1 MKNKVGKQF
10 IFTIIVTLAAL
21 ASMVTINFLSF
32 YNKASNDMIAL
43 GKSSLSEE
51 SEKLNNYL
59 LKGMDVLQVTT
70 ISVEY
75 MMKNGQSSKEIE
87 EFLVEQSDRY
97 MEDIDANFTGIYG
110 FFNGEY
116 IDGIGWVPEPDYVPQ
131 EREWYIAAKKAN
143 GKPVIVSPYLDAQTN
158 TIMISVSQLLYDGES
173 VISLDIVMDEIQI
186 LTESMNLSGMG
197 YGFVIDKEGLVVA
210 HSDEEQKGKNYQQ
223 QSGMNDLTEIIYR
236 GETDAF
242 DITINGEKCTVF
254 TDVIMDDWY
263 VAMIISNTKLF
274 QDVREM
280 IVRDVIVCIVV
291 FIIILVFC
299 SIAFY
304 KLKWHMNKL
313 EESRAEKDKLNELV
327 MQALARTIDAK
338 DRYTNGHSQRVAKYA
353 REIAKRMGKSENEI
367 RDIYYAGLL
376 HDVGKIHVPDEII
389 SKPSRLTK
397 EEFGYI
403 KLHPIAGFHILKDM
417 KDNPLISQGAKWHH
431 EKYAGGGYPNGL
443 VGENIPE
450 IARIIGVA
458 DAYDAMTSYRSYRD
472 VLPQEKVR
480 EELVKGAGTQFDP
493 DIVKIMIQMIDED
506 SEYILCQKTEFKKKV
521 LIVDD
526 EQMDIDFIKYILQDE
541 SQYEVYSE
549 NTGVDALK
557 CVEEKDIDIML
568 LDIQMPDMDGF
579 QVYSKLREKTDI
591 PVIFMSVNKDLAT
604 IEKAQSMGVED
615 YIVKPFLPQELIE
628 IIHNVIQNVTQNV
641 E

>member
-1 MKNKVGKQF
+1 MKNRIGKQF
-10 IFTIIVTLAAL
+10 IFTIVVTLIAL
-21 ASMVTINFLSF
+21 VSMVTVNFLSF
-32 YNKASNDMIAL
+32 YNKASDDMIAL
-43 GKSSLSEE
+43 GKSNLSQE

-75 MMKNGQSSKEIE
+75 MMKGGASSKEIE
-87 EFLVEQSDRY
+87 DFLVEQSERY
-97 MEDIDANFTGIYG
+97 KEDIDPNFTGIYG
-110 FFNGEY
+110 FFHGGY
-116 IDGIGWVPEPDYVPQ
+116 IDGIGWVPDDDYVPQ
-131 EREWYIAAKKAN
+131 EREWYISALRGN
-143 GKPVIVSPYLDAQTN
+143 GKPVVVSPYLDAQTN
-158 TIMISVSQLLYDGES
+158 TVMVSVSQLLYDGES
-173 VISLDIVMDEIQI
+173 VVSLDIVMDEIQI
-186 LTESMNLSGMG
+186 LTEDINFDGMG

-223 QSGMNDLTEIIYR
+223 QADMRELTEIIYK
-236 GETDAF
+236 GESDAF
-242 DITINGEKCTVF
+242 DIIINGEKCTVF

-263 VAMIISNTKLF
+263 VAMIVSNTKLF
-274 QDVREM
+274 HDVREM
-280 IVRDVIVCIVV
+280 ISRDVIVSVIV
-291 FIIILVFC
+291 FLIIVVFC
-299 SIAFY
+299 SITFY
-304 KLKWHMNKL
+304 RLRWHMKKL
-313 EESRAEKDKLNELV
+313 EESRAEKDKLNELI

-353 REIAKRMGKSENEI
+353 REIAKRMGKSESEV

-431 EKYAGGGYPNGL
+431 ERYGGGGYPNGL

-472 VLPQEKVR
+472 VLPQEAVR
-480 EELVKGAGTQFDP
+480 AELVKGAGTQFDP
-493 DIVKIMIQMIDED
+493 DIVKIMIEMIDED
-506 SEYILCQKTEFKKKV
+506 TGYTLCQKTEFKKKV

-526 EQMDIDFIKYILQDE
+526 EPMDIDFIKYVLNDE
-541 SQYEVYSE
+541 PQYEIYCESTGEGALKSVSE
-549 NTGVDALK
+549 NG
-557 CVEEKDIDIML
+557 IDIML

-579 QVYSKLREKTDI
+579 QVYSRLRDKSNI

-604 IEKAQSMGVED
+604 IEKAQKMGVED

-628 IIHNVIQNVTQNV
+628 IIHNVTQSI

>member
-1 MKNKVGKQF
+1 MKNRIGKQF
-10 IFTIIVTLAAL
+10 IFTIIITLVAL
-21 ASMVTINFLSF
+21 VSMVAINFVSF
-32 YNKASNDMIAL
+32 YNKASDDMIAL
-43 GKSSLSEE
+43 GKSNLSQE

-75 MMKNGQSSKEIE
+75 MMKNGNSSKDIE
-87 EFLVEQSDRY
+87 EFLVEQSERY
-97 MEDIDANFTGIYG
+97 KEDIDANFTGIYG
-110 FFNGEY
+110 YFNGDY
-116 IDGIGWVPEPDYVPQ
+116 IDGIGWVPDADYVPQ
-131 EREWYIAAKKAN
+131 EREWYIAAVKGN

-158 TIMISVSQLLYDGES
+158 TIMVSVSQLLYDGES

-186 LTESMNLSGMG
+186 LTENINFDGMG

-210 HSDEEQKGKNYQQ
+210 HSDEEQKGQNYQQ
-223 QSGMNDLTEIIYR
+223 QSGMNELTEIIYR
-236 GETDAF
+236 GQSDAF
-242 DITINGEKCTVF
+242 DITINGERCTVF

-263 VAMIISNTKLF
+263 VAMIVSNTKLF
-274 QDVREM
+274 HDVREM
-280 IVRDVIVCIVV
+280 IIRDVVISVVV
-291 FIIILVFC
+291 FLIILVFC
-299 SIAFY
+299 SITFY
-304 KLKWHMNKL
+304 RLRWHMQKL

-353 REIAKRMGKSENEI
+353 REIARRMGKSESEV

-431 EKYAGGGYPNGL
+431 EKYGGGGYPNGL

-472 VLPQEKVR
+472 VLPQEAVR
-480 EELVKGAGTQFDP
+480 AELIKGSGTQFDP
-493 DIVKIMIQMIDED
+493 DIVNIMVEMIDED
-506 SEYILCQKTEFKKKV
+506 TEYALCQKTEFKKKV

-526 EQMDIDFIKYILQDE
+526 EPMDIDFIKYILKDE
-541 SQYEVYSE
+541 PQYEIYCES
-549 NTGVDALK
+549 TGAEALK
-557 CVEEKDIDIML
+557 SVAKYGIDIML

-579 QVYSKLREKTDI
+579 QVYLRLRETSNI

-604 IEKAQSMGVED
+604 IEKAQRLGVED
-615 YIVKPFLPQELIE
+615 YIVKPFLPQELLE
-628 IIHNVIQNVTQNV
+628 IIHNVTQSS

>member
-1 MKNKVGKQF
+1 MKNRIGKQF
-10 IFTIIVTLAAL
+10 IFTIVITLVAL
-21 ASMVTINFLSF
+21 VSMVAINFVSF
-32 YNKASNDMIAL
+32 YNKASADMIAL
-43 GKSSLSEE
+43 GKSNLSQE

-75 MMKNGQSSKEIE
+75 MMKGGASAKEIE
-87 EFLVEQSDRY
+87 EFLVEQSERY
-97 MEDIDANFTGIYG
+97 KEDIDQNFTGIYG
-110 FFNGEY
+110 FFHGDY
-116 IDGIGWVPEPDYVPQ
+116 IDGIGWVPDDGYVPQ
-131 EREWYIAAKKAN
+131 EREWYISAMEGN
-143 GKPVIVSPYLDAQTN
+143 GKPVVVSPYLDAQTN
-158 TIMISVSQLLYDGES
+158 TIMVSVSQLLYDGES

-186 LTESMNLSGMG
+186 LTEDINFDGMG

-223 QSGMNDLTEIIYR
+223 QSDMSELTDIIYK
-236 GETDAF
+236 GESDAF
-242 DITINGEKCTVF
+242 DITINGERCTVF

-263 VAMIISNTKLF
+263 VAMIVSNTKLF
-274 QDVREM
+274 HDVREM
-280 IVRDVIVCIVV
+280 ISRDVIVSVIV
-291 FIIILVFC
+291 FLIIVVFC
-299 SIAFY
+299 SITFY
-304 KLKWHMNKL
+304 RLRWHMKKL
-313 EESRAEKDKLNELV
+313 EESRAEKDKLNELI

-353 REIAKRMGKSENEI
+353 KEIAKRMGKAESEV

-431 EKYAGGGYPNGL
+431 ERYGGGGYPNGL

-472 VLPQEKVR
+472 VLPQEAVR
-480 EELVKGAGTQFDP
+480 AELVKGAGTQFDP
-493 DIVKIMIQMIDED
+493 DIVKIMIEMIDED
-506 SEYILCQKTEFKKKV
+506 TEYTLCQKTEFKKKV

-526 EQMDIDFIKYILQDE
+526 EPMDIDFIKYILKDE
-541 SQYEVYSE
+541 PQYEIYCES
-549 NTGVDALK
+549 TGTGALK
-557 CVEEKDIDIML
+557 SVTENDIDIML

-579 QVYSKLREKTDI
+579 QVYSRLRDKTNI
-591 PVIFMSVNKDLAT
+591 PVIFMSVNKDLET
-604 IEKAQSMGVED
+604 IEKAQKMGVED

-628 IIHNVIQNVTQNV
+628 IIHNVTQNT
-641 E
+641 EQ